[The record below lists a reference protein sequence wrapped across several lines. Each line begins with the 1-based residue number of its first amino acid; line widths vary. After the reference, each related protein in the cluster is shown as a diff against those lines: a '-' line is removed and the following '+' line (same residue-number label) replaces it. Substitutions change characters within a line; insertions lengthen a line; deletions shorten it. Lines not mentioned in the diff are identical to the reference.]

1 MDEVEKLNLS
11 LNGCGYLGIYHVGVC
26 GAIRKHRP
34 EILRHK
40 ISGGSVGALVACAFM
55 CEVPLEICTRYVL
68 DVSARVRGGILGPMS
83 PDLDVMRLLHDYMD
97 KMLPDGAARMCDGR
111 LHVSVTRFE
120 DGKNVLLDRFRN
132 RQELLQALM
141 CSCFIPVYCG
151 YEPPVFNG
159 VAYVDAALSNN
170 SPCLDEWTVTV
181 APFSGNSD
189 ICPDNDGHHT
199 PKAFTLSRTSIGL
212 TAQNA
217 YMMFR
222 VLFPG
227 TPDLQKG
234 FCHRGYNDGL
244 RFLRDRGLYPCSEC
258 GGSTNHSTCAPP
270 NVLLPPEMDQ
280 EIESAIGD
288 FRQRLGYRLFQYRSM
303 KVLYYVNM
311 PSIVT
316 AKVAY
321 VFISAILQKVQ
332 NKAGL
337 HMDDLW
343 VQFLQVLKEGLY
355 RPNDK
360 RKSSK
365 AVEHSEKEAK
375 EAPDAAKTADSNAK
389 VNAKTFGKA
398 CQLDLEE
405 FAEQSEMKDTY
416 IC

>member
-159 VAYVDAALSNN
+159 V
-170 SPCLDEWTVTV
+170 
-181 APFSGNSD
+181 
-189 ICPDNDGHHT
+189 
-199 PKAFTLSRTSIGL
+199 L

-258 GGSTNHSTCAPP
+258 GGSSNHSTCAPP
-270 NVLLPPEMDQ
+270 NVPLPPEMDQ